1 MYVLYDLLSP
11 KAGFLFLRTMEENVM
26 LRIAVQAKGRLNE
39 QSMDLLKEAGVTVS
53 QEKRK
58 FLMRAADFP
67 AEIIFLRDD
76 DIPQTVAIGAADIG
90 IVGYNEVAEKGLE
103 VKILQKLGFGGCRLS
118 LAIPKTET
126 YTSLEYFNGKRV
138 ATSYPEI
145 LSRYFADNDIDAEI
159 HTITGS
165 VEIAPTA
172 GLADAIFDIVSSGG
186 TLVSNGLVEV
196 EKVVYSEAVLVGN
209 PELSEEKMALA
220 KKLMSRFEAVRN
232 GIGKKYLLLNV
243 PAASLDK
250 AVELLPAMRSPTV
263 IPLANTEW
271 CSLQTVVDEKNLWDL
286 IESLKAIGAEGIL
299 VLSLDKIVL

>member
-1 MYVLYDLLSP
+1 
-11 KAGFLFLRTMEENVM
+11 M

-90 IVGYNEVAEKGLE
+90 IVGYNEVAEKGLD
-103 VKILQKLGFGGCRLS
+103 VNILQKLGFGDCRLS
-118 LAIPKTET
+118 LAIPKSEE
-126 YTSLEYFNGKRV
+126 YTGLEYFNGKRV

-145 LSRYFADNDIDAEI
+145 LRKYFEENNIKAEI

-196 EKVVYSEAVLVGN
+196 EKVVFSEAVLVGN
-209 PELSEEKMALA
+209 PDLSEEKMALA
-220 KKLMSRFEAVRN
+220 RQLMSRFEAVRN
-232 GIGKKYLLLNV
+232 GIGKKYLLLNI
-243 PAASLDK
+243 PTSALDE
-250 AVELLPAMRSPTV
+250 AVKILPAMRSPTV
-263 IPLANTEW
+263 IPLANSEW
-271 CSLQTVVDEKNLWDL
+271 CSLQTVVDENNLWAI
-286 IESLKAIGAEGIL
+286 IESLKEIGAEGIL

>member
-1 MYVLYDLLSP
+1 
-11 KAGFLFLRTMEENVM
+11 M

-39 QSMDLLKEAGVTVS
+39 QSMELLKEAGVTVS

-103 VKILQKLGFGGCRLS
+103 VEIFQKLGFGGCRLS
-118 LAIPKTET
+118 LAIPKTEN
-126 YTSLEYFNGKRV
+126 YTGLEYFNGKRV

-145 LSRYFADNDIDAEI
+145 LKRFFEDNGINAEI

-196 EKVVYSEAVLVGN
+196 EKVVFSEAVLIGN
-209 PELSEEKMALA
+209 PGLSEEKLSLVRQ
-220 KKLMSRFEAVRN
+220 LMSRFEAVRN
-232 GIGKKYLLLNV
+232 GIGKKYLLLNI
-243 PAASLDK
+243 PTSALDE
-250 AVELLPAMRSPTV
+250 AIRLLPAMRSPTV
-263 IPLANTEW
+263 IPLANNDW
-271 CSLQTVVDEKNLWDL
+271 CSLQTVVDEENLWNL

>member
-1 MYVLYDLLSP
+1 MYYVYCLLPLEQAFFIS
-11 KAGFLFLRTMEENVM
+11 MIMSENVM

-103 VKILQKLGFGGCRLS
+103 VNILQKLGFGGCRLS
-118 LAIPKTET
+118 LAIPKTEE
-126 YTSLEYFNGKRV
+126 YTGLEYFNGKRV

-145 LSRYFADNDIDAEI
+145 LRKFFAENNIDAEI

-196 EKVVYSEAVLVGN
+196 EKVVFSEAVLIGN
-209 PELSEEKMALA
+209 PELSDEKMTLA
-220 KKLMSRFEAVRN
+220 RQLMSRFEAVRN
-232 GIGKKYLLLNV
+232 GVGKKYLLLNI
-243 PAASLDK
+243 PTSALDE
-250 AVELLPAMRSPTV
+250 AIRILPAMRSPTV
-263 IPLANTEW
+263 IPLANSEW
-271 CSLQTVVDEKNLWDL
+271 CSLQTVVDENNLWTI

>member
-1 MYVLYDLLSP
+1 
-11 KAGFLFLRTMEENVM
+11 M
-26 LRIAVQAKGRLNE
+26 LRIAVQTKERLNE

-90 IVGYNEVAEKGLE
+90 IVGYNEVAEKGLDVE
-103 VKILQKLGFGGCRLS
+103 ILQKLGFGGCRLS
-118 LAIPKTET
+118 LAIPKTEN
-126 YTSLEYFNGKRV
+126 YTGLEYFNGKRV

-145 LSRYFADNDIDAEI
+145 LSRYFAENGIEAD
-159 HTITGS
+159 TITGS

-196 EKVVYSEAVLVGN
+196 EKVIFSEAVLIGN
-209 PELSEEKMALA
+209 PQLSAQKMELA

-232 GIGKKYLLLNV
+232 GIGKKYLLLNI
-243 PAASLDK
+243 PAEALDK
-250 AVELLPAMRSPTV
+250 ASDMLPAMRSPTV
-263 IPLANTEW
+263 IPLANSQW
-271 CSLQTVVDEKNLWDL
+271 CSLQTVVDEENIWNIIENL
-286 IESLKAIGAEGIL
+286 KTIGAEGIL

>member
-1 MYVLYDLLSP
+1 
-11 KAGFLFLRTMEENVM
+11 M

-39 QSMDLLKEAGVTVS
+39 QSMELLKEAGVSVNM
-53 QEKRK
+53 EKRK
-58 FLMRAADFP
+58 FLVRAEDFL

-76 DIPQTVAIGAADIG
+76 DIPQTVAIGAADLG

-103 VKILQKLGFGGCRLS
+103 VSQLQKLGFGGCRLS
-118 LAIPKTET
+118 LAIPKSET
-126 YTSLEYFNGKRV
+126 YTGLEYFNGKRV

-145 LSRYFADNDIDAEI
+145 LRRYFAENGIQAQI

-196 EKVVYSEAVLVGN
+196 EKVVYSEAVLIAN
-209 PELSEEKMALA
+209 PQLSEEKMALA
-220 KKLMSRFEAVRN
+220 RQLMSRFEAVRN
-232 GIGKKYLLLNV
+232 GQGKKYLLMNV
-243 PAASLDK
+243 PATALDE
-250 AVELLPAMRSPTV
+250 AINLLPAMRSPTV
-263 IPLANTEW
+263 IPLANSEW
-271 CSLQTVVDEKNLWDL
+271 CSLQTVVDEKNLWNL
-286 IESLKAIGAEGIL
+286 IESLKEIGAEGIL

>member
-1 MYVLYDLLSP
+1 MP
-11 KAGFLFLRTMEENVM
+11 AFHEAGIFIFVTIENVL
-26 LRIAVQAKGRLNE
+26 LRIAVQTKGRLNE

-103 VKILQKLGFGGCRLS
+103 VDILQKLGFGGCRIS
-118 LAIPKTET
+118 LAIPKTEN
-126 YTSLEYFNGKRV
+126 YTGLEYFNGKRV

-145 LSRYFADNDIDAEI
+145 LSKFFAENGVKAEI
-159 HTITGS
+159 HTISGS

-196 EKVVYSEAVLVGN
+196 EKVLFSEAVLIGN
-209 PELSEEKMALA
+209 PGLSEEKMALA
-220 KKLMSRFEAVRN
+220 NKLMSRFEAVRN
-232 GIGKKYLLLNV
+232 GIGKKYLLLNI
-243 PAASLDK
+243 PTSALDE
-250 AVELLPAMRSPTV
+250 AVKILPAMRSPTV
-263 IPLANTEW
+263 IPLANSEW
-271 CSLQTVVDEKNLWDL
+271 CSLQTVVDENNLWAI
-286 IESLKAIGAEGIL
+286 IESLKEIGAEGIL

>member
-1 MYVLYDLLSP
+1 MKD
-11 KAGFLFLRTMEENVM
+11 KVM
-26 LRIAVQAKGRLNE
+26 LRIAVQTKGRLNE
-39 QSMDLLKEAGVTVS
+39 QSMELLQEAGVTVS

-103 VKILQKLGFGGCRLS
+103 VNVLQKLGFGGCRIS

-126 YTSLEYFNGKRV
+126 YTGLEYFNGKRV

-145 LSRYFADNDIDAEI
+145 LRKFFADNDIDAEI

-165 VEIAPTA
+165 VEIAPAA

-196 EKVVYSEAVLVGN
+196 EKVLFSEAVLIGN
-209 PELSEEKMALA
+209 PELSDEKMALA
-220 KKLMSRFEAVRN
+220 RQLMSRFEAVRN
-232 GIGKKYLLLNV
+232 GIGKKYLLLNI
-243 PAASLDK
+243 PTSALDE
-250 AVELLPAMRSPTV
+250 AIRLLPAMRSPTV
-263 IPLANTEW
+263 IPLANNEW
-271 CSLQTVVDEKNLWDL
+271 CSLQTVVDETNLWNL

>member
-1 MYVLYDLLSP
+1 
-11 KAGFLFLRTMEENVM
+11 MEENVM

-103 VKILQKLGFGGCRLS
+103 VDILQKLGFGGCRLS
-118 LAIPKTET
+118 LAVPKSEN
-126 YTSLEYFNGKRV
+126 YTGLQYFNGKRV

-145 LSRYFADNDIDAEI
+145 LRRFFDENGINAEI

-196 EKVVYSEAVLVGN
+196 EKVVFSEAVLIGR
-209 PELSEEKMALA
+209 PGLSEEKMALA
-220 KKLMSRFEAVRN
+220 RQLMSRFEAVRN
-232 GIGKKYLLLNV
+232 GIGKKYLLLNI
-243 PAASLDK
+243 PTTALEDAIK
-250 AVELLPAMRSPTV
+250 LLPAMRSPTV
-263 IPLANTEW
+263 IPLANNDW
-271 CSLQTVVDEKNLWDL
+271 CSLQTVVDERNLWNI